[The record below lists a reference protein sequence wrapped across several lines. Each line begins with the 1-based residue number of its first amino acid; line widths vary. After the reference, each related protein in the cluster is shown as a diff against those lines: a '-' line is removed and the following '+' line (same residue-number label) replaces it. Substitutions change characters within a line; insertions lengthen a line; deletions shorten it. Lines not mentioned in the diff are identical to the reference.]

1 MLPTLLLSGFVFPI
15 RNMPLFLQ
23 ALSCL
28 VPARYYLEI
37 LRGIMLK
44 GTTLAPYWHQIGALA
59 LLTLAMLALASL
71 RFARKGV

>member
-1 MLPTLLLSGFVFPI
+1 MLPALLLSGFIFPL

-23 ALSCL
+23 GLSFL
-28 VPARYYLEI
+28 VPTRYYLEI

-44 GTTLAPYWHQIGALA
+44 GATLAPYWRQCGALA
-59 LLTLAMLALASL
+59 LLSVVLLSLAAI